1 MILDNYIHRISEE
14 LHKSLAFAMGIRYHL
29 INEINNEKKK
39 MINEVHDQILV
50 NIPRAELNGK
60 GERHSMQL
68 IQEDE

>member
-14 LHKSLAFAMGIRYHL
+14 LHKSLTFAMGIRYHL

-50 NIPRAELNGK
+50 NIPRELNGK
-60 GERHSMQL
+60 GERHSLQL

>member
-14 LHKSLAFAMGIRYHL
+14 LHKSLTFAMGIRYHL
-29 INEINNEKKK
+29 INEINNQKKK

-50 NIPRAELNGK
+50 NIPRELNGK
-60 GERHSMQL
+60 GERNSLQL